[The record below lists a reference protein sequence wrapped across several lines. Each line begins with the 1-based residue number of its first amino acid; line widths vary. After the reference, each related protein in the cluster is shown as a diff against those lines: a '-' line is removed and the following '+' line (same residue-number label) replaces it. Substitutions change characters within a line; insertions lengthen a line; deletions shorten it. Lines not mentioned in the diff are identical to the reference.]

1 MQFCLMTSLQKHAHR
16 GNKGEGVL
24 ICAMLLSL
32 CCLKVLFMLLCSHAG
47 HV

>member
-1 MQFCLMTSLQKHAHR
+1 MTSLQKHAHR

-24 ICAMLLSL
+24 IWAVLLRL
-32 CCLKVLFMLLCSHAG
+32 CYVEVLFMMPCSHAG